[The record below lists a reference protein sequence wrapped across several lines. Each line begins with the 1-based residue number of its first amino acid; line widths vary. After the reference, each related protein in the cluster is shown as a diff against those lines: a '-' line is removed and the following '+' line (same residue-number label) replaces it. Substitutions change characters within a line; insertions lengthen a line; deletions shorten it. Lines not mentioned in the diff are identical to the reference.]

1 MAREDYKTR
10 LRDGVRMELSE
21 ADKDRFFAKEQ
32 AWLKEQE
39 DKKKVQYRVDRVK
52 GTFKEDRTIDV
63 SGYATI
69 GDQMDMQYKDLQN
82 GTTTWKDHIA
92 KVKSDHPKPE

>member
-1 MAREDYKTR
+1 
-10 LRDGVRMELSE
+10 MELSE

-52 GTFKEDRTIDV
+52 GTYKEDHTIDV
-63 SGYATI
+63 PGYASI
-69 GDQMDMQYKDLQN
+69 GDQLDQLFHDMTVGKGNKDGDWYKSVS
-82 GTTTWKDHIA
+82 
-92 KVKSDHPKPE
+92 KVKTDHPKPG